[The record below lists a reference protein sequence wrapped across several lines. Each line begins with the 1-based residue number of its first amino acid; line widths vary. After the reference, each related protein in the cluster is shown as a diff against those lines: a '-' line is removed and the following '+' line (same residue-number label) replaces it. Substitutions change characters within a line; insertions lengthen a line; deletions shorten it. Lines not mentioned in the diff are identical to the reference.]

1 MDPVERRVRE
11 IADGYGIEVPA
22 DAREAVALV
31 ESMIAVQ
38 QMIADGTNL
47 LATARALDLEE
58 WLARTAFA
66 LATEDASVRCLA
78 ELGQTGR
85 RAKLTYRDGIA
96 LCQGVQAGVE
106 LGLAVRR
113 LRST

>member
-11 IADGYGIEVPA
+11 IADGYRIEVPA
-22 DAREAVALV
+22 DASDAVALV
-31 ESMIAVQ
+31 RSMIDVQ
-38 QMIADGTNL
+38 QMLGGGSNV
-47 LATARALDLEE
+47 LATARALDVEE

-78 ELGQTGR
+78 ELDQTGR
-85 RAKLTYRDGIA
+85 RAALTYRDGIA

-106 LGLAVRR
+106 LGIAVRR
-113 LRST
+113 LRSA